1 MSQDDKLNF
10 RKTSNESNSSDNDIT
25 VMVHLGSGS
34 LDNDQSQQRLIK
46 SKYIENDNITIGEKI
61 RRFFNKGNNSNIFT
75 FLIMITGVLLRTFL
89 GHGSVVARYILSFG
103 LFGFAGGITN
113 WLAIKMLFD
122 KIPLLYGSGV
132 IPQQFKEIRQTIKD
146 VILDTFFDPKFLD
159 KYVSQKA
166 GQFTSSLNLEEKIKQ
181 MLESPIVDQIIDEK
195 LIELGTRPEGMFLA
209 MMGITPASL
218 KPMIKPFVLGMGADI
233 GPMLLN
239 NFDISKIFNISKLR
253 GEIDALMTTKL
264 QELTPEIV
272 KKLMEQVIRTHL
284 GWLIVWG
291 NIFGSFIG
299 ILSTVAGFG

>member
-1 MSQDDKLNF
+1 MSQDDTIAF
-10 RKTSNESNSSDNDIT
+10 RKRSTGSSGSENDI
-25 VMVHLGSGS
+25 SIS
-34 LDNDQSQQRLIK
+34 LNLSSARQRLLK
-46 SKYIENDNITIGEKI
+46 SKYLDDDNVSFGEKL
-61 RRFFNKGNNSNIFT
+61 RRFFNKGNNSNILT
-75 FLIMITGVLLRTFL
+75 FFIMIIGILLRVFL
-89 GHGSVVARYILSFG
+89 GHDSVVAKYILSFG
-103 LFGFAGGITN
+103 LFGFSGGITN

-122 KIPLLYGSGV
+122 KIPFLYGSGV
-132 IPQQFKEIRQTIKD
+132 IPQQFRQIRQTIKD
-146 VILDTFFDPKFLD
+146 VILDTFFDPRFLD

-195 LIELGTRPEGMFLA
+195 LLELGTRPEGMFLT

-233 GPMLLN
+233 GPLLLN

-253 GEIDALMTTKL
+253 GEIDSLMTTKL

>member
-1 MSQDDKLNF
+1 LNL
-10 RKTSNESNSSDNDIT
+10 S
-25 VMVHLGSGS
+25 SGS
-34 LDNDQSQQRLIK
+34 LDNDIARQRLLK
-46 SKYIENDNITIGEKI
+46 SKYLDDDNVSFGEKLK
-61 RRFFNKGNNSNIFT
+61 RFFNKGNNSNILT
-75 FLIMITGVLLRTFL
+75 FFIMIIGILLRVFL
-89 GHGSVVARYILSFG
+89 GHDSVVAKYILSFG
-103 LFGFAGGITN
+103 LFGFSGGITN

-122 KIPLLYGSGV
+122 KIPFLYGSGV
-132 IPQQFKEIRQTIKD
+132 IPQQFRQIRQTIKD
-146 VILDTFFDPKFLD
+146 VILDTFFDPRFLD

-195 LIELGTRPEGMFLA
+195 LLELGTRPEGMFLT

-233 GPMLLN
+233 GPLLLN

-253 GEIDALMTTKL
+253 GEIDSLMTTKL

>member
-1 MSQDDKLNF
+1 MSQDDQISL
-10 RKTSNESNSSDNDIT
+10 RKPSNESSSSENEISVT
-25 VMVHLGSGS
+25 VHLGSGS
-34 LDNDQSQQRLIK
+34 LDHDQAKQRLIK
-46 SKYIENDNITIGEKI
+46 SKYMEDDNVTFGEKI
-61 RRFFNKGNNSNIFT
+61 RRFFNKGNNSNLFT
-75 FLIMITGVLLRTFL
+75 FLIMITGILLRAFL
-89 GHGSVVARYILSFG
+89 GHENVFAKYILAFG
-103 LFGFAGGITN
+103 IFGFAGGITN

-195 LIELGTRPEGMFLA
+195 LIELGTRPEGMFLT

-233 GPMLLN
+233 GPLLLN

-253 GEIDALMTTKL
+253 GEIDSLMTTKL

-299 ILSTVAGFG
+299 IVSTVAGFG